1 MRGAPGTRPT
11 ARVTRSAGLEATAP
25 ESPARVGGA
34 PELSGGARGGNAAG
48 AGASPSTPRP
58 RGHAAGASPE
68 GLVLGRQRGDVSV
81 LGNQAPDPPEVRNPR
96 AALRSGGPARLQAV
110 SAPRG
115 AGPGAARGAQV
126 APRANVA
133 PLPSRADAAS
143 RCPAPVCA
151 SCSSTRTELDSEKSI
166 PRAHAG
172 AQQIRSPPT
181 AWAAAAASEK
191 TGRGFRSRQREP
203 DRARPILGQRD
214 RPPPHPEGARGQTFR
229 PLRS

>member
-1 MRGAPGTRPT
+1 M
-11 ARVTRSAGLEATAP
+11 P

-48 AGASPSTPRP
+48 AGASPSTPHP

-96 AALRSGGPARLQAV
+96 AALRSGGRPVCRRRLLRAGRGRGPHGGHRWLR
-110 SAPRG
+110 APTS
-115 AGPGAARGAQV
+115 P
-126 APRANVA
+126 

-191 TGRGFRSRQREP
+191 TGRGFRSWQREP

-214 RPPPHPEGARGQTFR
+214 RPPPHAEGARGQTFR

>member
-1 MRGAPGTRPT
+1 MAGTRLVPVPPP
-11 ARVTRSAGLEATAP
+11 APRAHEDTRPAP
-25 ESPARVGGA
+25 A
-34 PELSGGARGGNAAG
+34 PWASS
-48 AGASPSTPRP
+48 GASTWRCECARKSGPGPS
-58 RGHAAGASPE
+58 RGEKP
-68 GLVLGRQRGDVSV
+68 Q
-81 LGNQAPDPPEVRNPR
+81 
-96 AALRSGGPARLQAV
+96 GGPSVGRVARLQAA

-115 AGPGAARGAQV
+115 AGPGAARRAQV

>member
-1 MRGAPGTRPT
+1 MLAEPPSSAGVHVAGTRWCRCLPQHPT
-11 ARVTRSAGLEATAP
+11 PTRTRGRRQPRGPRPGASTWRCECARKSGPGPSRGEKPQGGPSVGRAGPSAGGVC
-25 ESPARVGGA
+25 S
-34 PELSGGARGGNAAG
+34 ARGGAG
-48 AGASPSTPRP
+48 GRTAGTGGS
-58 RGHAAGASPE
+58 
-68 GLVLGRQRGDVSV
+68 VRQRR
-81 LGNQAPDPPEVRNPR
+81 P
-96 AALRSGGPARLQAV
+96 
-110 SAPRG
+110 
-115 AGPGAARGAQV
+115 
-126 APRANVA
+126 

-172 AQQIRSPPT
+172 AQQIRSPPA

-191 TGRGFRSRQREP
+191 TGRGFQSRQREP